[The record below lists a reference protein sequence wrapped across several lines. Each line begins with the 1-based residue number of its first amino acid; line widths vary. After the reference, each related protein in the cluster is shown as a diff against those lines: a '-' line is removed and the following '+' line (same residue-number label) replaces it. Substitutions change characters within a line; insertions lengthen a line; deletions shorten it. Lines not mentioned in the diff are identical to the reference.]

1 MAELATGFDCRTCG
15 QRHDTLPLS
24 FSVKAPLPVTASPS
38 WQMASRVVITPDQCV
53 IDGIHF
59 YLRGRIVV
67 PVHDCHEP
75 FIWGVWAQ
83 VSAKNFYRTHQLWST
98 PGRENEPAFAG
109 RLATNLPLFGNT
121 LGIAVDVAT
130 QVVGRR
136 PHFTVRSASHPLG
149 REQREG
155 ITLARVEEI
164 AAALLHPAAK
174 ETHPLLPSSSGSPV
188 REPTP
193 A

>member
-1 MAELATGFDCRTCG
+1 MAELTTGFDCRTCG

-24 FSVKAPLPVTASPS
+24 FSVKAPLPVTAIAS
-38 WQMASRVVITPDQCV
+38 WQLASRVVITPDQCV

-98 PGRENEPAFAG
+98 PGRENEPAFMG
-109 RLATNLPLFGNT
+109 RLATELPLFGST
-121 LGIAVDVAT
+121 LGISVNVIT

-136 PHFTVRSASHPLG
+136 PHFAVRSARHPLG
-149 REQREG
+149 DEQREG

-164 AAALLHPAAK
+164 AAALLHPAT
-174 ETHPLLPSSSGSPV
+174 EQTHSMPLLSSDSPQN
-188 REPTP
+188 ESAP

>member
-1 MAELATGFDCRTCG
+1 MAELTTGFDCRTCG
-15 QRHDTLPLS
+15 QRHATLPLS
-24 FSVKAPLPVTASPS
+24 FSVKAPLPVTAIPS
-38 WQMASRVVITPDQCV
+38 WQLASRVVITPDQCV

-83 VSAKNFYRTHQLWST
+83 VSAKNFYRTHQRWST

-109 RLATNLPLFGNT
+109 RLATDLPLFDST

-136 PHFTVRSASHPLG
+136 PHFTVRPPEHPLG
-149 REQREG
+149 SEQREG
-155 ITLARVEEI
+155 IALARVEEI
-164 AAALLHPAAK
+164 AAALLHSAGEEP
-174 ETHPLLPSSSGSPV
+174 HPMLLSSNNAS
-188 REPTP
+188 
-193 A
+193 